1 MEWLTKQSL
10 KNFKILTNKSC
21 IKLALSLTRRKLIT
35 SNPRKEEII
44 KEKSAIKMVI
54 ISKRQSH

>member
-21 IKLALSLTRRKLIT
+21 IKLALSLTRCELIT

-54 ISKRQSH
+54 ISKR

>member
-21 IKLALSLTRRKLIT
+21 IKLALSLTRCELIT